1 VALYLAAR
9 ARQGLKV
16 STLRRRLAAINAI
29 HHRRDPEDAYS
40 PASFQHAAV
49 AKVMK
54 GLRRE
59 QGVRP
64 VQKMA
69 LSTAQLR
76 AMVEALPETSLGLRD
91 RALLLMGFAGGF
103 RRSALAALDFANI
116 QIVEDGLKV
125 LVVRDKTDQEGK
137 GHTVGIPFGSDPR
150 TCPVR
155 AYRRW
160 IAAAGISSGP
170 VFRAFR
176 NQTMTADGITGQ
188 VVARI
193 VKGAAK
199 RAGLDPRALAG
210 HSLRAGHVTQAA
222 RSGAAERD
230 IMRQTGHRSVEMVRR
245 YIRDAGLF
253 IDNSAAKLG
262 L

>member
-1 VALYLAAR
+1 
-9 ARQGLKV
+9 
-16 STLRRRLAAINAI
+16 
-29 HHRRDPEDAYS
+29 
-40 PASFQHAAV
+40 
-49 AKVMK
+49 
-54 GLRRE
+54 
-59 QGVRP
+59 
-64 VQKMA
+64 
-69 LSTAQLR
+69 
-76 AMVEALPETSLGLRD
+76 
-91 RALLLMGFAGGF
+91 MGFAGVSPLGA
-103 RRSALAALDFANI
+103 RRAGFANI

-160 IAAAGISSGP
+160 IGAAGISSGP

-176 NQTMTADGITGQ
+176 NQTMMADGITGQ

-193 VKGAAK
+193 VKSAAK
-199 RAGLDPRALAG
+199 RAGLDPRAFAG

-245 YIRDAGLF
+245 YMAGCWPLHRQF
-253 IDNSAAKLG
+253 RSQAGALSDSAAGKAAHCSADAIK
-262 L
+262 